1 VRFNPQTSWEATFQ
15 PPKSRRPRWGAGGG
29 SGEEGRRGKR
39 RPKSV
44 RYLEG
49 KIGEGSFSDPPRVC
63 VHETS
68 FGKSGFTPFQWEG
81 DGHNQLRGSSFFL
94 IQIAPYTAIIHL
106 ICRIGSSIVYMLL
119 APQLSAVD
127 GYNSSHLAFCFV
139 Y

>member
-1 VRFNPQTSWEATFQ
+1 MRFNPQTSWEATFQ

-68 FGKSGFTPFQWEG
+68 LGSRGLRHSSGRGMDITSYGEVPSSSYKSHPTQP
-81 DGHNQLRGSSFFL
+81 SY
-94 IQIAPYTAIIHL
+94 I
-106 ICRIGSSIVYMLL
+106 
-119 APQLSAVD
+119 LSVA
-127 GYNSSHLAFCFV
+127 
-139 Y
+139 